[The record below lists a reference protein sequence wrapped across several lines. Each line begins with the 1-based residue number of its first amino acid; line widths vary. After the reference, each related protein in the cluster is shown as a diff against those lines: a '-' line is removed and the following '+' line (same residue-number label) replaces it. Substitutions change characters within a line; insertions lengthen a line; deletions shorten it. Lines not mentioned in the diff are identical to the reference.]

1 MNPWWGEKTRDGT
14 VSVKT
19 ETVKKQKWRNS
30 KASPL
35 VRERPALRLRAHKP
49 RLSWSGSAAVSA
61 RRRFGGVV
69 LRFATAV
76 PKRKKWGLV
85 GLGVRLRG
93 LAGFWSWDARA
104 NRPRAF
110 ESFRPKEMSFKG
122 IFPPLFLSLFLSFSL
137 SLFLSFPLNFSQFL
151 SLSLSFSIFLS
162 GTVFRTSILI

>member
-30 KASPL
+30 NASPL

-122 IFPPLFLSLFLSFSL
+122 IFPPLSL
-137 SLFLSFPLNFSQFL
+137 SLFFSLSFPLFSSQFL
-151 SLSLSFSIFLS
+151 SISLSFSIFLYLS
-162 GTVFRTSILI
+162 LWDRISN